1 MKDVTSAFINKSA
14 TQQEADEEVVG
25 YIKKIALDGDSVH
38 TSGEFQ
44 RLTNDGFYLTKIEW
58 TVQSE
63 KATGDKIDLLAEFTD
78 TVNCSGFKYGI
89 KRVYSIKDNGEYNSG
104 KTPSDSDRTVIL
116 PKIELS
122 ARQSYDKIANILA
135 QTLKAD
141 ENG

>member
-1 MKDVTSAFINKSA
+1 MVTKNNPTS
-14 TQQEADEEVVG
+14 QGVG
-25 YIKKIALDGDSVH
+25 LFCLV
-38 TSGEFQ
+38 
-44 RLTNDGFYLTKIEW
+44 LGF
-58 TVQSE
+58 V
-63 KATGDKIDLLAEFTD
+63 LAEFTD

>member
-1 MKDVTSAFINKSA
+1 MVTKNNPTS
-14 TQQEADEEVVG
+14 QGVG
-25 YIKKIALDGDSVH
+25 LFCLV
-38 TSGEFQ
+38 
-44 RLTNDGFYLTKIEW
+44 LGFVFAHSPITCQNR
-58 TVQSE
+58 QS
-63 KATGDKIDLLAEFTD
+63 KAPRSWQLLRTTGDKIDLLAEFTD